1 MLNTPTSP
9 SAHSRK
15 MKCMPELNMR
25 LYKRQKLSHGND
37 EHSQESLEENHNSRH
52 MQTHSDY
59 AFISNKHNGDSPSY
73 LKQQQQHQQQQQI
86 QRVLNGPPSYGKDY
100 LCTSVAL
107 RHLVKAAI
115 LVETDGD
122 ESGCDDEII
131 VLVSLQA

>member
-1 MLNTPTSP
+1 MSQHEQHMRQQVSGMMNNML
-9 SAHSRK
+9 
-15 MKCMPELNMR
+15 
-25 LYKRQKLSHGND
+25 
-37 EHSQESLEENHNSRH
+37 
-52 MQTHSDY
+52 
-59 AFISNKHNGDSPSY
+59 
-73 LKQQQQHQQQQQI
+73 QQQQQR